1 MKYNVF
7 LALLLLLQLNVCAQ
21 RREYPITLAYC
32 LDGRSQDI
40 KTREIQKSNPQIGYI
55 TFYKDRIIVDNK
67 EVYTLWQEADNGVKA
82 FQGNQLNVNGYAVIP
97 VIFADP
103 GLNDVVLFMTAP
115 EANITLKA
123 PIYLMEVS
131 DFIALQNRY
140 NGMSNNIFVNNAQ
153 NGSTNYNYS
162 EGSKSY
168 YENRYGYKD
177 CHVCHGSGICQTCNG
192 RTYQHNSFGLDDSP
206 CANCHREYGKR
217 TGKCSRCQGTG
228 KVYGLK

>member
-1 MKYNVF
+1 M
-7 LALLLLLQLNVCAQ
+7 
-21 RREYPITLAYC
+21 
-32 LDGRSQDI
+32 
-40 KTREIQKSNPQIGYI
+40 
-55 TFYKDRIIVDNK
+55 DNK
-67 EVYTLWQEADNGVKA
+67 EVYTLLQEVDNGVKV
-82 FQGNQLNVNGYAVIP
+82 FQGNQLNANGYAVIP
-97 VIFADP
+97 VILADP
-103 GLNDVVLFMTAP
+103 GLNQVELYINIP
-115 EANITLKA
+115 EANIILNA

-131 DFIALQNRY
+131 DFIALQNQY

-177 CHVCHGSGICQTCNG
+177 CHICHGRGICQTCNG